1 MHQNHPVWY
10 CITIVVHAGYSTCSG
25 YALVNSTEC
34 EQASSSVGWETADD
48 T

>member
-10 CITIVVHAGYSTCSG
+10 CITTIVHAGYSTWSG